1 MKLTE
6 KKIRRFV
13 AHLIREDKS
22 ENTIKKYA
30 RDTRA
35 FLKYAQEREISKSIC
50 KEYKEKLINDGYS
63 RCSIN
68 SMLAS
73 LNSLFT
79 FLGKED
85 LKLREL
91 KLQRKVYC
99 PEQKELTK
107 NEYISLVK
115 TAERQGNERL
125 GLLIQTICTTGIR
138 VSEVKYITKESV
150 QKNEADVT
158 LKGKSRSVLII
169 KELCDKLLRYAK
181 KKNISSGPIFVTRSG
196 KPMDR
201 TNIWREMKKLCKE
214 AGVDPQKVYPHNL
227 RHLFA
232 RIFYSMEKDI
242 AKLADILGHSSINT
256 TRIYIISTGAEHR
269 RCLEKMRL
277 LI

>member
-50 KEYKEKLINDGYS
+50 KEYKEKLVNDGYS

-107 NEYISLVK
+107 NEYIS
-115 TAERQGNERL
+115 
-125 GLLIQTICTTGIR
+125 
-138 VSEVKYITKESV
+138 
-150 QKNEADVT
+150 
-158 LKGKSRSVLII
+158 
-169 KELCDKLLRYAK
+169 
-181 KKNISSGPIFVTRSG
+181 
-196 KPMDR
+196 
-201 TNIWREMKKLCKE
+201 
-214 AGVDPQKVYPHNL
+214 
-227 RHLFA
+227 
-232 RIFYSMEKDI
+232 
-242 AKLADILGHSSINT
+242 
-256 TRIYIISTGAEHR
+256 
-269 RCLEKMRL
+269 
-277 LI
+277 

>member
-1 MKLTE
+1 M
-6 KKIRRFV
+6 
-13 AHLIREDKS
+13 
-22 ENTIKKYA
+22 
-30 RDTRA
+30 
-35 FLKYAQEREISKSIC
+35 
-50 KEYKEKLINDGYS
+50 
-63 RCSIN
+63 
-68 SMLAS
+68 
-73 LNSLFT
+73 
-79 FLGKED
+79 
-85 LKLREL
+85 
-91 KLQRKVYC
+91 
-99 PEQKELTK
+99 
-107 NEYISLVK
+107 K